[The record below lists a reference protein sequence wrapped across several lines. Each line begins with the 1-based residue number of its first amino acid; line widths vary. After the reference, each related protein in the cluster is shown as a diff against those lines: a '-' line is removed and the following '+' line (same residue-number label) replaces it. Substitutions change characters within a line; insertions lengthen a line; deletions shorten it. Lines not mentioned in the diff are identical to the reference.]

1 LKHILVTGSHRSG
14 TTWTGN
20 MIALSDQVH
29 YISEIFNPERDP
41 GRCLVSFPKWFTHL
55 PLDAGEPY
63 YSALRDTIVGHKYHI
78 LRGLQSTRS
87 PGEYKAKIAEYLK
100 NLTASRRPNLR
111 SLLKD
116 PIAIFSAEWLA
127 ESFDM
132 DVVVLIRHPANFVS
146 SLKLHQFNF
155 PFEDLGSQ
163 ERLMVD
169 FLEPFREEINSP
181 PVPIINQ
188 AILLWRIIYS
198 VVNIYRERYPEWNY
212 FRYEDLALN
221 PIPGFKQLFNNLK
234 LEWSSE
240 IELKLRRY
248 SNTENPTETDNPM
261 NIYRNSQA
269 MVSQW
274 KQRLSDQ
281 EINLIKDSTSDVWP
295 LFYKDSDW

>member
-1 LKHILVTGSHRSG
+1 MKHILVTGSHRSG

-29 YISEIFNPERDP
+29 YISEIFNPERDA
-41 GRCLVSFPKWFTHL
+41 GRCLISFPKWFTHL

-63 YSALRDTIVGHKYHI
+63 YSALRDTIVGHKYHL
-78 LRGLQSTRS
+78 LRGLQSS
-87 PGEYKAKIAEYLK
+87 QSAGEFKAKIAEYLK
-100 NLTASRRPNLR
+100 NLTASRRLNLR

-116 PIAIFSAEWLA
+116 PIAIFAAEWLA

-163 ERLMVD
+163 ERLMAD
-169 FLEPFREEINSP
+169 YLEPFREEINSP

-212 FRYEDLALN
+212 YRYEDIALN
-221 PIPGFKQLFNNLK
+221 PIPRFQQLFSNLN

-240 IELKLRRY
+240 IEMKLRSY
-248 SNTENPTETDNPM
+248 SNTENPTETINPM

-281 EINLIKDSTSDVWP
+281 EIKLIKDSTSDVWP

>member
-1 LKHILVTGSHRSG
+1 
-14 TTWTGN
+14 

-63 YSALRDTIVGHKYHI
+63 YSALRDTIVGHKYHL
-78 LRGLQSTRS
+78 LRGLQSAHS

-100 NLTASRRPNLR
+100 NLTASRRQNLR